1 MAPVGW
7 GCHDHG
13 MDWITAWLD
22 GVPDTWLRAG
32 ALAGLTVGF
41 IALGMGI
48 YQMVTGLQANRRLRD
63 IQQENSEIKK
73 FLFKK
78 FGKRIE
84 IRASFKGQIAET
96 TTSIEVRRKKKSS
109 FLLTLRRLLGKLLP

>member
-7 GCHDHG
+7 CCHDHG

-48 YQMVTGLQANRRLRD
+48 YQMVTGSQANRRLG
-63 IQQENSEIKK
+63 IYNKK
-73 FLFKK
+73 IPK
-78 FGKRIE
+78 
-84 IRASFKGQIAET
+84 
-96 TTSIEVRRKKKSS
+96 
-109 FLLTLRRLLGKLLP
+109 